1 MRTAVIGY
9 SGAGK
14 STLAKRL
21 GERDS
26 CPVLHFDRIG
36 WTEGWV
42 QRDKEEGKALTARF
56 LDENDAW
63 IVDGNWGV
71 FDNGRRFDEADW
83 IIFLDYPRRVCLK
96 QALGRYREN
105 KGKTRVDM
113 AAGCNEKFDFEF
125 FRWIMF
131 KGRAKRPK
139 QYYRRVREAHPDR
152 FLAARSREELDRILE
167 RLP

>member
-21 GERDS
+21 GERYS

-63 IVDGNWGV
+63 I
-71 FDNGRRFDEADW
+71 
-83 IIFLDYPRRVCLK
+83 
-96 QALGRYREN
+96 
-105 KGKTRVDM
+105 
-113 AAGCNEKFDFEF
+113 
-125 FRWIMF
+125 
-131 KGRAKRPK
+131 
-139 QYYRRVREAHPDR
+139 
-152 FLAARSREELDRILE
+152 LE